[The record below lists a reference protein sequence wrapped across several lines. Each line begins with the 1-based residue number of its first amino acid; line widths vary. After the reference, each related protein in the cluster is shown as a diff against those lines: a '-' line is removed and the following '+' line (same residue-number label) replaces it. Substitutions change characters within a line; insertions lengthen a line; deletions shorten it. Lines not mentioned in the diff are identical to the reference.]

1 MTLRRWIADEHSGNT
16 AALTGANAEHLA
28 RVLRARIGQEFA
40 VACGDHVRLGTI
52 TAIKDGRVEFALGEL
67 LPGTAHAV
75 TITLLLAVFKFDRFE
90 WAIEKATELG
100 VAKIVPAIAA
110 RTDAHLAAAAG
121 KRVERWRRIAKEAA
135 QQSRR
140 SSVPEIDDPLQLKL
154 ALERQ
159 GAAGLH
165 IVLSE
170 VERDRMLLEAVADAS
185 ECVLAIGPE
194 GGWTPDELKLF
205 GEYGWLSCSLG
216 ENILRA
222 ETATIAALAIAQAV
236 AANPKMSR

>member
-40 VACGDHVRLGTI
+40 VACGEQVRLGSI
-52 TAIKDGRVEFALGEL
+52 TSIEDERVEFALGEL
-67 LPGTAHAV
+67 LPAAAQDIS
-75 TITLLLAVFKFDRFE
+75 ITLLLAIFKFDRLE

-100 VAKIVPAIAA
+100 VAKIIPVIAK
-110 RTDAHLAAAAG
+110 RTDAHLAGAAG

-140 SSVPEIDDPLQLKL
+140 TTVPEIADPLKLKL
-154 ALERQ
+154 ELERQ
-159 GAAGLH
+159 ATAGLH

-170 VERDRMLLEAVADAS
+170 LEHERMLLQTLSGAND
-185 ECVLAIGPE
+185 CVLAVGPE
-194 GGWTPDELKLF
+194 GGWTADELKLF
-205 GEYGWLSCSLG
+205 SESGWLACSLG

-222 ETATIAALAIAQAV
+222 ETATIAALAIAR
-236 AANPKMSR
+236 AATR

>member
-1 MTLRRWIADEHSGNT
+1 MTLRRWIADEHSGNS
-16 AALTGANAEHLA
+16 AALTGANADHLA

-52 TAIKDGRVEFALGEL
+52 TAIKDGRVEFALGEV
-67 LPGTAHAV
+67 LPASIHSV
-75 TITLLLAVFKFDRFE
+75 TITLVLAVFKFDRFE

-100 VAKIVPAIAA
+100 VARIIPVIAK
-110 RTDAHLAAAAG
+110 RTDAHLASAAQ

-140 SSVPEIDDPLQLKL
+140 ASAPDVEDPLKLKL
-154 ALERQ
+154 AIEQQ
-159 GAAGLH
+159 GTAGLH

-170 VERDRMLLEAVADAS
+170 VERERTLLDAAGDAS

-194 GGWTPDELKLF
+194 GGWTPDELNVF
-205 GEYGWLSCSLG
+205 AEYGWLSCSLG

-222 ETATIAALAIAQAV
+222 ETATIAALAIVQAIV
-236 AANPKMSR
+236 ANPKMSR